1 GEQEREFD
9 PVAPVRVGRET
20 GDIGQLAEPRA
31 VRAHG
36 EDLVAEGIR
45 AERIARSV
53 EDDCLRHRI
62 LTDELIP
69 HEAVR
74 RRIQIACR
82 LSDGAPWVEVCDLAQ
97 PAAERVNGEYLAVS
111 RGVRPERV
119 GGCPEEGARPGS
131 VQERAERV
139 NAVEVCKL
147 NEIILADLDEDLG
160 DREVASR
167 KGVRRNTGQGQVN
180 AGGRKLRDSE
190 DRTKPAAWRADR
202 RGDGLEHPAVDL
214 DREASKVMLR
224 V

>member
-1 GEQEREFD
+1 KDGIGSVEDSRVGEQARDFD
-9 PVAPVRVGRET
+9 PDAPVRVGRET
-20 GDIGQLAEPRA
+20 GGIGQLAEPSA
-31 VRAHG
+31 VRAYG

-45 AERIARSV
+45 AERIARRV

-69 HEAVR
+69 HEAPRR

-97 PAAERVNGEYLAVS
+97 PAAERVNGEYLAVP

-119 GGCPEEGARPGS
+119 CGCPEEGAPPGS

-139 NAVEVCKL
+139 NAAEVRKL
-147 NEIILADLDEDLG
+147 NEMILADLDEDLG

-167 KGVRRNTGQGQVN
+167 KGVRRNTGQGQVEEV
-180 AGGRKLRDSE
+180 GRKLRDSE
-190 DRTKPAAWRADR
+190 
-202 RGDGLEHPAVDL
+202 
-214 DREASKVMLR
+214 
-224 V
+224 